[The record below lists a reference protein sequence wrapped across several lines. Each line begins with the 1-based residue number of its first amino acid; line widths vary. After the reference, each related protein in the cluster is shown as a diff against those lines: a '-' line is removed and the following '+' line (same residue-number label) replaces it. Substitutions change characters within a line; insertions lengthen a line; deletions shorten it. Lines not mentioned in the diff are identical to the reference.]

1 MYSSHGSLMDPFPIW
16 GGFEFRVF
24 CLLGWLKPQRKR
36 GQSILLFNTWPV
48 GGGEE
53 IGLYISKCYF
63 CEGERNVRISTR
75 TQISFSNSITI
86 TPFLPPNDYDNDN
99 LINYLSC
106 YLHVILKILRILQ

>member
-63 CEGERNVRISTR
+63 CEGERNVRISNPDADFTFR
-75 TQISFSNSITI
+75 FDNYYTI
-86 TPFLPPNDYDNDN
+86 LTA
-99 LINYLSC
+99 
-106 YLHVILKILRILQ
+106 